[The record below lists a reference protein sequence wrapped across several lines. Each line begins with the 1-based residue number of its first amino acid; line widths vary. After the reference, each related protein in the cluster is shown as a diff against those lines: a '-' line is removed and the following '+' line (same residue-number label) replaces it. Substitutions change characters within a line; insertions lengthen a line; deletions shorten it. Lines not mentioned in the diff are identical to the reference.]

1 MIQGVTL
8 LGVVMPSGL
17 FSKGLSCSLSSG
29 SVLVLGK
36 RWLYW
41 LFWQAA
47 DWLVAFSNWGQRGNL
62 DFPSAPI
69 SHSFYYGY
77 VIVVMLF
84 LSSCSWNMCE
94 KIKTP
99 IDKYT
104 DCIGIVFSVS
114 FLHFFPFFY
123 FYFLNVKKKK
133 KKGSASGMC
142 FVVLKLFLCPW
153 LTLSKCLFAFSAG
166 PSPFVCCESWR
177 RPSVLS
183 WEAQSLQTC
192 S

>member
-1 MIQGVTL
+1 
-8 LGVVMPSGL
+8 MPSGL

-133 KKGSASGMC
+133 ERICFWHVFCGAKVVSLSLIDPFQMSVCLQCWTQPFCVLWKLKEAKCALLGSA
-142 FVVLKLFLCPW
+142 V
-153 LTLSKCLFAFSAG
+153 SAN
-166 PSPFVCCESWR
+166 
-177 RPSVLS
+177 L
-183 WEAQSLQTC
+183 
-192 S
+192 